1 MHRQATDQ
9 QGCTAALP
17 TTLGGT
23 YCFFIASVSFL
34 QVSDPVNRNYW
45 QVLAPWV
52 NDGVVAAASLL

>member
-1 MHRQATDQ
+1 MHWQASDQ

-34 QVSDPVNRNYW
+34 QSHDQSVCSTGRYW
-45 QVLAPWV
+45 LP
-52 NDGVVAAASLL
+52 G